1 MCSSATAA
9 AASIPAGPLHLRR
22 RVRRRGSLLLATVAA
37 SAAAALDR
45 SGCSVDAYS
54 FAAVPPT
61 AAAAPTKT
69 VTASDLLA
77 TARILREQRR
87 RRASFP
93 SSDDD
98 ADAAVVNLPDLDRL
112 HSHIFGASPPSA
124 SAWTEALFGEPEAV
138 ALSVDS
144 VETAIAA
151 AHQRQMEGRI
161 QDELADLSALRAAS
175 VEDDVS
181 ARLQEEA
188 AARRSRSAE
197 KMLPTQPA
205 FVARK
210 KTSASAVNKEKKTS
224 ATAAL
229 SSSSSRSRAVRASS
243 TATATTK
250 TTKPTKFS
258 EKKKQKQQQT
268 TTLSPLTER
277 HERLTAEEEVE
288 LARII
293 RQGTELHRLKTAFE
307 AEHSRDI
314 SRQEWTDLAMQ
325 ESTADIDMPIANPR
339 DLRRLISAYRSAKNR
354 LVSSNMGL
362 VYAVVR
368 SKHGHRLRMA
378 GISEDELVQ
387 EGSLGLLRAAEL
399 FDPDRYGARFST
411 YATTWIKGMLS
422 NSRVDQAISVPARET
437 TKWNKIRRAAADI
450 AMENCGGEQQE
461 TNKQPKAKEVA
472 SRTGLNLDEVQH
484 TTSKMA
490 QVQKVLSLDYRY
502 RTVRRS
508 EVEDHAGFDHDRAV
522 QVDADLAE
530 RITFRSDVVAALVRN
545 LSEEEGRLLR
555 LRYGL
560 DADADGSG
568 GRSLAE
574 CAAIMGWSRDK
585 ARLLA
590 NKCLQKLREADGAEA
605 LQEYLLTVA

>member
-37 SAAAALDR
+37 SAVALDR

-61 AAAAPTKT
+61 AAAPTKT
-69 VTASDLLA
+69 VTARDLLA

-87 RRASFP
+87 RRAS
-93 SSDDD
+93 SSSDDDD

-161 QDELADLSALRAAS
+161 RNELADLSTLRAAS

-205 FVARK
+205 FVATK
-210 KTSASAVNKEKKTS
+210 KTSASAINKEKKTS

-229 SSSSSRSRAVRASS
+229 SSSSSRSRAVKASS

-258 EKKKQKQQQT
+258 KKKRQQQT

-293 RQGTELHRLKTAFE
+293 RQGTELQRLKAAFE
-307 AEHSRDI
+307 AEHGRDI
-314 SRQEWTDLAMQ
+314 TRQEWTDLAMQ
-325 ESTADIDMPIANPR
+325 GSTADIDMPIANPR

-508 EVEDHAGFDHDRAV
+508 DVEDHAGFDHDRAV

-560 DADADGSG
+560 DADANGSG

>member
-1 MCSSATAA
+1 MCSSATA
-9 AASIPAGPLHLRR
+9 AGPLHLRR
-22 RVRRRGSLLLATVAA
+22 RIRRRGSLLLATVAA
-37 SAAAALDR
+37 SAVALDR

-61 AAAAPTKT
+61 AAAPTKT

-87 RRASFP
+87 RRASFS

-98 ADAAVVNLPDLDRL
+98 DDDAAVVNLLDLDRL

-124 SAWTEALFGEPEAV
+124 SAWTESLFGEPEAV

-161 QDELADLSALRAAS
+161 QDELADLSTLRAAS

-188 AARRSRSAE
+188 AARRRTTE
-197 KMLPTQPA
+197 KMAPAQPA
-205 FVARK
+205 FVATK

-258 EKKKQKQQQT
+258 KKKRQQQT

-277 HERLTAEEEVE
+277 HERLTAEEEIE

-307 AEHSRDI
+307 AEHGRDI
-314 SRQEWTDLAMQ
+314 TRQEWTDLAMQ
-325 ESTADIDMPIANPR
+325 GSTADIDMPIANPR

>member
-61 AAAAPTKT
+61 AAAPTKT

-250 TTKPTKFS
+250 TIKPTKFS

>member
-1 MCSSATAA
+1 MA
-9 AASIPAGPLHLRR
+9 
-22 RVRRRGSLLLATVAA
+22 
-37 SAAAALDR
+37 
-45 SGCSVDAYS
+45 
-54 FAAVPPT
+54 
-61 AAAAPTKT
+61 
-69 VTASDLLA
+69 
-77 TARILREQRR
+77 
-87 RRASFP
+87 
-93 SSDDD
+93 
-98 ADAAVVNLPDLDRL
+98 
-112 HSHIFGASPPSA
+112 
-124 SAWTEALFGEPEAV
+124 
-138 ALSVDS
+138 
-144 VETAIAA
+144 
-151 AHQRQMEGRI
+151 
-161 QDELADLSALRAAS
+161 
-175 VEDDVS
+175 
-181 ARLQEEA
+181 
-188 AARRSRSAE
+188 
-197 KMLPTQPA
+197 PTQPA
-205 FVARK
+205 FVAK
-210 KTSASAVNKEKKTS
+210 KKKASASAANKEKKN
-224 ATAAL
+224 
-229 SSSSSRSRAVRASS
+229 SSSPSSRSRAVRASS
-243 TATATTK
+243 TTTATTK
-250 TTKPTKFS
+250 NTKPTRNKS
-258 EKKKQKQQQT
+258 SKKKKRQQQT

-293 RQGTELHRLKTAFE
+293 RQGTELQRLKAAFE
-307 AEHSRDI
+307 AEHGRDI
-314 SRQEWTDLAMQ
+314 TRQEWTDLAMT
-325 ESTADIDMPIANPR
+325 ESAAADIDLPIANPR
-339 DLRRLISAYRSAKNR
+339 DLRRLVSAYRSAKNR

-450 AMENCGGEQQE
+450 AMESCGGEQQQPE
-461 TNKQPKAKEVA
+461 TNQQPKAKEVA
-472 SRTGLNLDEVQH
+472 SRTGLNLAEVQH

-508 EVEDHAGFDHDRAV
+508 EVEDHTGFDHDRAV

-530 RITFRSDVVAALVRN
+530 RITFRSDVVAALARN

-560 DADADGSG
+560 DADGDADGSG
-568 GRSLAE
+568 GRSFAE
-574 CAAIMGWSRDK
+574 CDAIMGWSRDK
-585 ARLLA
+585 ARYLT

>member
-9 AASIPAGPLHLRR
+9 AASIPAGPIHLRR

-37 SAAAALDR
+37 SAATALDR

-54 FAAVPPT
+54 FAAVPP

-87 RRASFP
+87 RRASS

-98 ADAAVVNLPDLDRL
+98 DDDAAVVNLPDLDRL

-205 FVARK
+205 FVATK
-210 KTSASAVNKEKKTS
+210 KTSASAVNKEKKNF
-224 ATAAL
+224 
-229 SSSSSRSRAVRASS
+229 SSTSRSRAVRASS

-258 EKKKQKQQQT
+258 KKKRQQQT

-293 RQGTELHRLKTAFE
+293 RQGTELQRLKTAFE
-307 AEHSRDI
+307 AEHGRDI
-314 SRQEWTDLAMQ
+314 TRQEWTDLAMQ
-325 ESTADIDMPIANPR
+325 GSTADIDMPIANPR